1 MIIDLF
7 FNYVSSLKVIKY
19 CKSIDFISEMVK
31 PTHIKNNS
39 YMWAVAKL
47 SQNENKTAT
56 FPITIIIGK
65 ITIDSPE
72 LSLVIIPWFLD
83 LGF

>member
-19 CKSIDFISEMVK
+19 YKSIDFISEMVK
-31 PTHIKNNS
+31 PTHIKS
-39 YMWAVAKL
+39 SCYMWVVAKL

-56 FPITIIIGK
+56 FPITINYRN
-65 ITIDSPE
+65 ITN
-72 LSLVIIPWFLD
+72 
-83 LGF
+83 GNR

>member
-31 PTHIKNNS
+31 LTHIKNNS
-39 YMWAVAKL
+39 YMWDVAKI

-56 FPITIIIGK
+56 FPITINYRN
-65 ITIDSPE
+65 ITIDN
-72 LSLVIIPWFLD
+72 L
-83 LGF
+83 

>member
-39 YMWAVAKL
+39 YM
-47 SQNENKTAT
+47 
-56 FPITIIIGK
+56 
-65 ITIDSPE
+65 
-72 LSLVIIPWFLD
+72 
-83 LGF
+83 